1 MVSVVGGGLFV
12 SADPVVNTDRS
23 CRALPV
29 SQSWTAGAAGSP
41 TAWRHGLS
49 VLRLADPAIA
59 FKRLCD
65 ARRFARHRCRNERQ
79 IWVAFHQSA
88 SGFVFPG

>member
-12 SADPVVNTDRS
+12 SADPVVAILDGR
-23 CRALPV
+23 
-29 SQSWTAGAAGSP
+29 AAGSP

-59 FKRLCD
+59 FKRLSD